1 MDIDIK
7 KKPTDTGKRTNT
19 GFAKLILS
27 FSLHTET

>member
-1 MDIDIK
+1 MMLK
-7 KKPTDTGKRTNT
+7 KKPDTGKRTNT